1 MTAFLLVHGAWHDE
15 RCWDLLV
22 PELSAH
28 GHAVHTLTLPGH
40 WDRPL
45 SPFRVS
51 LKRYAK
57 AVCEAAGQINEP
69 LTLVGHSMGG
79 MVISRA
85 AEMQPDLF
93 EHMIYL
99 TAYVPPLNKWTQ
111 ICRLTFSD
119 KETQLW
125 SALRLDWLRFSST
138 ILPDQAAHLFYHDC
152 TPRLADEAI
161 GRLCQQPG
169 LPMVEFMRATGERVG
184 AIPKTYIECRKDRVI
199 SPDLQRQM
207 QTHMHFEHVLSLD
220 ASHSPFLSQPTCLA
234 DAMHRAVTRPKAT
247 IEAIRPTFPQPSV
260 DEANAS
266 ETLAGA
272 L

>member
-15 RCWDLLV
+15 RCWDSLV

-40 WDRPL
+40 WDRRL

-57 AVCEAAGQINEP
+57 AVCEAADQINEP

-79 MVISRA
+79 MVISKA

-93 EHMIYL
+93 NHMIYL
-99 TAYVPPLNKWTQ
+99 AAYVPPLNRWTQ
-111 ICRLTFSD
+111 VCRLTFGD
-119 KETQLW
+119 RETQLW
-125 SALRLDWLRFSST
+125 GALQVNWLKFSST
-138 ILPDQAAHLFYHDC
+138 IDPDWATNIFYHDC
-152 TPRLADEAI
+152 APDLADEATR
-161 GRLCQQPG
+161 RLCRQPG
-169 LPMVEFMRATGERVG
+169 RPMVELMKVTQERIG
-184 AIPKTYIECRKDRVI
+184 SIPKTYIECRQDKVI

-207 QTHMHFEHVLSLD
+207 QTNMPFERVLSMD
-220 ASHSPFLSQPTCLA
+220 TSHSPFLSQPAHLA
-234 DAMHRAVTRPKAT
+234 DAMHRAVAHPKVT
-247 IEAIRPTFPQPSV
+247 IEAIRPTFSTSPA
-260 DEANAS
+260 DEENAS
-266 ETLAGA
+266 ETFAGA